1 MFEKGPAALL
11 SFRCKNNSNK
21 QRKDKVSKYVYLSL
35 CVTQFLRSYFLN
47 FSDVLSF
54 PFGAYTCLPENK
66 ILLFQIIFDEKWVCV
81 SEKKARSGLT
91 NVSFNHRLA

>member
-1 MFEKGPAALL
+1 MFEKGPIAVLP
-11 SFRCKNNSNK
+11 FRGENNSNK

-54 PFGAYTCLPENK
+54 PLGAYTCLRQQRNMK
-66 ILLFQIIFDEKWVCV
+66 YLLCQRRRVDAG
-81 SEKKARSGLT
+81 KKRYFYLFI
-91 NVSFNHRLA
+91 NM